1 LIIEVDL
8 EPGSPPPADRTTR
21 TIPLAA
27 RYLIAVMRS
36 VPTLLALSLCALG
49 AVWLAGGRTTA
60 GLALIAAA
68 GGATTFGVQIA
79 VASRFEARNRGLG
92 TRRTELARDS

>member
-1 LIIEVDL
+1 MITEVDL

-27 RYLIAVMRS
+27 RSLIAVMRS

-68 GGATTFGVQIA
+68 AGATTFGLRIA
-79 VASRFEARNRGLG
+79 VASRFEARNRGLNSQ
-92 TRRTELARDS
+92 RTELARDR

>member
-1 LIIEVDL
+1 MIIEVDL

-60 GLALIAAA
+60 GLALMAAA
-68 GGATTFGVQIA
+68 VGATAFGLRIA
-79 VASRFEARNRGLG
+79 VASRLEARSRGLG
-92 TRRTELARDS
+92 TRRTELARDR